1 MAVRYEPRRLLEKPH
16 LFGRRPDALWVAYD
30 DADRATVAA
39 AYMQH
44 LVACQV
50 RDRIAE
56 DDERLAEIAARAG
69 TTRDTL
75 LRKLTG
81 ATPARLDDIYA
92 LVFAYGD
99 LTILPAPDSL
109 DALLPPVG

>member
-16 LFGRRPDALWVAYD
+16 LFGRRPDARWVAYD
-30 DADRATVAA
+30 DADRARVAA

-56 DDERLAEIAARAG
+56 DDARLGEVAEQVG

-75 LRKLTG
+75 MRRLTG
-81 ATPARLDDIYA
+81 ATPARLEDLYA

-99 LTILPAPDSL
+99 VTILPAPDSIS
-109 DALLPPVG
+109 ALLPPVA

>member
-1 MAVRYEPRRLLEKPH
+1 MAVRYEPRRLLAKPH
-16 LFGRRPDALWVAYD
+16 LFGRRSDARWLAYED
-30 DADRATVAA
+30 DDRATVAA

-56 DDERLAEIAARAG
+56 DDERLAELAGRAG

-81 ATPARLDDIYA
+81 ATPARLDDLFA

-99 LTILPAPDSL
+99 VTILPAPDSL
-109 DALLPPVG
+109 GALLPPVD

>member
-1 MAVRYEPRRLLEKPH
+1 MAPRYEPRRFLVKTH
-16 LFGRRPDALWVAYD
+16 QFGRRRNAAWKPFA
-30 DADRATVAA
+30 DADRDVVAA

-44 LVACQV
+44 LVACEV
-50 RDRIAE
+50 RDRISE
-56 DDERLAEIAARAG
+56 DDERLGEVASRAG

-81 ATPARLDDIYA
+81 AAPARLDDIYA

-99 LTILPAPDSL
+99 VTILPAPNDL
-109 DALLPPVG
+109 GDLLPPVS